1 VKGEPIVESPNDAL
15 DLFERSDVDVLVIN
29 NRMWIKDAKEQ

>member
-1 VKGEPIVESPNDAL
+1 VKGEPIVESPDDAL
-15 DLFERSDVDVLVIN
+15 DLFKRSDVDVLVIN